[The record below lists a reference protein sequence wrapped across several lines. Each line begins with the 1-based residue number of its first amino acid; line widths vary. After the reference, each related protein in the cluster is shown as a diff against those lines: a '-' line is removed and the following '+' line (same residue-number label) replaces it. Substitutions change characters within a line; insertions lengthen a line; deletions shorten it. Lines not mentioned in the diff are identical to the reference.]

1 MRNIK
6 FSGLILL
13 VIATLI
19 YADVVTETYA
29 KINMMGGFGNIE
41 SSTKTEIK
49 GLKKSDDAT
58 VKMTGGIM
66 GALAGKPQRQVTI
79 TRLDKD
85 VIWNV
90 DHPKKS
96 YTETPITS
104 LESLPKAK
112 KEIKGEKKEEKPEYE
127 IIKSDFSVKNTGNKK
142 DVNGFPCSEY
152 VANWILDLMKIET
165 KEKTKSTITIT
176 LWTTPKND
184 LIKGFETQD
193 NAFNQQLMNKIGMK
207 ISPNE
212 MKQFGTEFI
221 TSMFTM
227 NQDSVNKKMVNL
239 KDELQ
244 KIEGYPI
251 VTEMSWTLEGDSTK
265 AKQQEMTKE
274 EEKQETEKPSGGLG
288 GMLANALA
296 PKGNKGEKK
305 ETGGTKPAFYSYIEV
320 KSIKLNEVPENEF
333 DIPGGY
339 KLVK

>member
-1 MRNIK
+1 MRKFK

-13 VIATLI
+13 TIATII

-90 DHPKKS
+90 DNPQKS
-96 YTETPITS
+96 YTETAITPF
-104 LESLPKAK
+104 ESLPQTKG
-112 KEIKGEKKEEKPEYE
+112 EMKGEKKEEKPEYE

-142 DVNGFPCSEY
+142 DINGFPCSEY

-165 KEKTKSTITIT
+165 KEKTKSTMTIT

-184 LIKGFETQD
+184 LINGFEKQEKE
-193 NAFNQQLMNKIGMK
+193 FNQQLMNKIGMK

-251 VTEMSWTLEGDSTK
+251 VTEISWTVEGDSTK
-265 AKQQEMTKE
+265 AKQEEMTKE
-274 EEKQETEKPSGGLG
+274 EEKKKTEKPSGLG
-288 GMLANALA
+288 GMLSQALMG
-296 PKGNKGEKK
+296 KKGEKK
-305 ETGGTKPAFYSYIEV
+305 NETGETKPAFYSYIEV
-320 KSIKLNEVPENEF
+320 KSIKLNEVAEKEF
-333 DIPGGY
+333 DIPEGY

>member
-1 MRNIK
+1 MRNFK

-13 VIATLI
+13 AIVTLI
-19 YADVVTETYA
+19 YADVATETFA
-29 KINMMGGFGNIE
+29 KINMMGGLGNIE

-58 VKMTGGIM
+58 VKITGGIM

-96 YTETPITS
+96 FTETPITS
-104 LESLPKAK
+104 LESLPKATQ
-112 KEIKGEKKEEKPEYE
+112 EMKGEKKAEKPEYE

-142 DVNGFPCSEY
+142 DINGFPCSEY
-152 VANWILDLMKIET
+152 VANWILELMKIET
-165 KEKTKSTITIT
+165 KEKTKSTMTIT

-184 LIKGFETQD
+184 LIKGFEKQE
-193 NAFNQQLMNKIGMK
+193 NEFNQQLMDKMGMK
-207 ISPNE
+207 ISPDE
-212 MKQFGTEFI
+212 MKRFGTEFI

-227 NQDSVNKKMVNL
+227 NQEDVNKKMVNL

-251 VTEMSWTLEGDSTK
+251 VNEISWTLEGDSTK
-265 AKQQEMTKE
+265 ARQEEMTKE
-274 EEKQETEKPSGGLG
+274 EEETEKPSGGLG

-296 PKGNKGEKK
+296 KKGNKGEKK
-305 ETGGTKPAFYSYIEV
+305 GTGETKPAFYSYIEV
-320 KSIKLNEVPENEF
+320 KSIKLNEIPEKEF
-333 DIPGGY
+333 DIPAGY

>member
-1 MRNIK
+1 MRNFK

-104 LESLPKAK
+104 LESLPQT
-112 KEIKGEKKEEKPEYE
+112 KGEMKGQKKEEKPEYE

-165 KEKTKSTITIT
+165 KEKTKSTMTIS

-184 LIKGFETQD
+184 LIKGFETQE
-193 NAFNQQLMNKIGMK
+193 NEFNQQLMDKMGMK

-221 TSMFTM
+221 TSMFTI

-251 VTEMSWTLEGDSTK
+251 VTEISWIVEGDSTK
-265 AKQQEMTKE
+265 AKQEAMTKE
-274 EEKQETEKPSGGLG
+274 EKKQETEKPSSGGLG
-288 GMLANALA
+288 GMLSQALM
-296 PKGNKGEKK
+296 GNKGEKK
-305 ETGGTKPAFYSYIEV
+305 NETGETKPAFYSYIEV
-320 KSIKLNEVPENEF
+320 KSIKLNEVSENEF